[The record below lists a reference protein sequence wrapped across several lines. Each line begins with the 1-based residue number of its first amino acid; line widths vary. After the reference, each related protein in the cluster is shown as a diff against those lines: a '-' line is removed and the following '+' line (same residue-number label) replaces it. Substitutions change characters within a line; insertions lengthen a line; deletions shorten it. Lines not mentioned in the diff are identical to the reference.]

1 MDKDL
6 KIKIS
11 INSETAK
18 LDALNSKINTT
29 SKGFN
34 QADSMAFT
42 FLSRLSF
49 GAGAVGGLYLVVDT
63 LSQIKDRGFEVN
75 KEFQK
80 LTNSL
85 TTSSA
90 VMMANNDIYGN
101 AVTVSEKYRLAT
113 IDASRTTELLNK
125 ANLNTPH
132 SMGET
137 VKIYDSMYFGM

>member
-34 QADSMAFT
+34 QADSMAST

-49 GAGAVGGLYLVVDT
+49 GAGAIGGLYLVVDT
-63 LSQIKDRGFEVN
+63 LSQIKD
-75 KEFQK
+75 
-80 LTNSL
+80 NSF
-85 TTSSA
+85 
-90 VMMANNDIYGN
+90 ANAI
-101 AVTVSEKYRLAT
+101 
-113 IDASRTTELLNK
+113 
-125 ANLNTPH
+125 
-132 SMGET
+132 
-137 VKIYDSMYFGM
+137 